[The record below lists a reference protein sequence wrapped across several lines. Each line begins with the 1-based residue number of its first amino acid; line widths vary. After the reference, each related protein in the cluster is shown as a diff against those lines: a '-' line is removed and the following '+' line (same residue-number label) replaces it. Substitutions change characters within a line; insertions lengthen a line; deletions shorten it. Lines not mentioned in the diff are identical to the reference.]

1 VTSAPSPMLGVQG
14 AIISLLRGDAA
25 LLAMVGVMR
34 GAEATPASTVYDFV
48 PEQVPYP
55 FVVVG
60 EAIETP
66 DNRHGGFGRQTVPTL
81 HVWDQYR
88 GYTRVLRIGSRI
100 TELLDHQP
108 LTVPGVDWIATR
120 YEFGQTLTDP
130 EPPGDI
136 RHLVLR
142 YRVVTEQHP

>member
-1 VTSAPSPMLGVQG
+1 MTTAPSPMLPVQG
-14 AIISLLRGDAA
+14 ALHTVLAGDSA
-25 LLAMVGVMR
+25 LEDMVQGIYDY
-34 GAEATPASTVYDFV
+34 TPES
-48 PEQVPYP
+48 VPYP
-55 FVVVG
+55 FVVLG

-66 DNRHGGFGRQTVPTL
+66 DNRHGGFGRQAVSTL

-88 GYTRVLRIGSRI
+88 GYARVLRIGARI

-108 LTVPGVDWIATR
+108 LAVPGLNHIVTR

-130 EPPGDI
+130 EPPGNI

-142 YRVVTEQHP
+142 YRVITEQP